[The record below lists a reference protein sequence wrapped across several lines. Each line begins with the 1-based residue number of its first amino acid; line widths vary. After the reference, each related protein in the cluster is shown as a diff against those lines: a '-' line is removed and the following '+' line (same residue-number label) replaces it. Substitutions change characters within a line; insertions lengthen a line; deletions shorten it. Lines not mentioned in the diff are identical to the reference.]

1 MRGVKMQS
9 ARLLYKDKDTAT
21 STDLARVFSH
31 LDPLP
36 QSPGTAVP
44 TRR

>member
-9 ARLLYKDKDTAT
+9 ARLLYKDTAT

-44 TRR
+44 IRR